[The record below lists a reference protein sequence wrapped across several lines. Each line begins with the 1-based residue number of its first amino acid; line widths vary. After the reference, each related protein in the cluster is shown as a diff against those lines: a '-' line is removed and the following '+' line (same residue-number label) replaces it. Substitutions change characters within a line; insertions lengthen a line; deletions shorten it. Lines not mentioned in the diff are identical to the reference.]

1 MQIILTLDYELFMG
15 SSTGTVDKC
24 LVEPMRRLC
33 QAIEPAQGRFTIFVD
48 ACYLLKLQEYSSV
61 YNRAA
66 SDLNMITSHLR
77 QLSDAGHDLQLHI
90 HPHWWFSTF
99 DGMRWNVNS
108 SYYKMSDVPDD
119 TLLEM
124 FRAAKAL
131 LEDIKGKPVRV
142 FRAGGF
148 SAQPTELLTRVFEAT
163 GLDTDMSVCPGA
175 VYDSAQQQYDYT
187 RCPDKAAYRFSQD
200 LCVEDSAGK
209 FLEIPIS
216 THPVSPLF
224 HWRLALS
231 RVLRLKAHQTFGDGQ
246 SIPASSGSVFRRLFT
261 RVPCIVTIDGMK
273 IDNLFAAHSRCHRR
287 GGDLLCVIGHPK
299 LATPYSVD
307 RLSVFCS
314 RLAKQGDK
322 IITASQLHYES

>member
-131 LEDIKGKPVRV
+131 LDHLTPEEADQ
-142 FRAGGF
+142 FRRGRNAHTNHK
-148 SAQPTELLTRVFEAT
+148 AKNATESDYHFAT
-163 GLDTDMSVCPGA
+163 GLEA
-175 VYDSAQQQYDYT
+175 VFGWLYLRGDID
-187 RCPDKAAYRFSQD
+187 
-200 LCVEDSAGK
+200 
-209 FLEIPIS
+209 
-216 THPVSPLF
+216 
-224 HWRLALS
+224 RLRA
-231 RVLRLKAHQTFGDGQ
+231 
-246 SIPASSGSVFRRLFT
+246 
-261 RVPCIVTIDGMK
+261 
-273 IDNLFAAHSRCHRR
+273 LFALIEQAWEK
-287 GGDLLCVIGHPK
+287 GDNDHEL
-299 LATPYSVD
+299 
-307 RLSVFCS
+307 
-314 RLAKQGDK
+314 
-322 IITASQLHYES
+322 